1 MNRKYRNKRYREK
14 HSVNL
19 SIKGKRYYIANRERT
34 MNTNR
39 LYKLHVRS
47 EFGMYVRCINYIPP
61 FLCYISISSNAC
73 IC

>member
-19 SIKGKRYYIANRERT
+19 SIKGKRYYINNREKI
-34 MNTNR
+34 MNNHR

-47 EFGMYVRCINYIPP
+47 EFGM
-61 FLCYISISSNAC
+61 LCKMY
-73 IC
+73 